1 MNNSA
6 SIFRTFLCILLFAAL
21 LAASTTPV
29 RAQGR
34 TMDGDLFVSAAGAV
48 SSTWPSW
55 GGSLSAGM
63 YFIPGCAALEV
74 NALMRTASLSS
85 GGDMSFLHLTAGPS
99 WMFRLVSSRSRSV
112 SLYAG
117 AFAFVGWERFDPLG
131 SLPQDILFPEGV
143 SESSLLAGLGPVASL
158 EWFLSGAFALRLSAR
173 VPVSIAS
180 GNASRFFVDGTL
192 GFLVEF

>member
-1 MNNSA
+1 MLV
-6 SIFRTFLCILLFAAL
+6 RTFLCILLSAAL
-21 LAASTTPV
+21 MAASTTPV

-34 TMDGDLFVSAAGAV
+34 TMDGDFFVSAAGAV

-63 YFIPGCAALEV
+63 YFIPGCAAVEV
-74 NALMRTASLSS
+74 NSVMRTASLSS
-85 GGDMSFLHLTAGPS
+85 GGEMSFLHLTAGPS
-99 WMFRLVSSRSRSV
+99 WMFRLASSRSRSV
-112 SLYAG
+112 SLYGG

-131 SLPQDILFPEGV
+131 SLPKDIIVPV
-143 SESSLLAGLGPVASL
+143 DDTESSPESSFLAGLGPVVSL

-173 VPVSIAS
+173 LPVSIAS
-180 GNASRFFVDGTL
+180 GNVSRFFVDGTL

>member
-1 MNNSA
+1 M
-6 SIFRTFLCILLFAAL
+6 
-21 LAASTTPV
+21 AASTTSV

-34 TMDGDLFVSAAGAV
+34 TMDGDIFVSAAGAV

-55 GGSLSAGM
+55 GGVLSTGM
-63 YFIPGCAALEV
+63 YFLPGCASVDVSAR
-74 NALMRTASLSS
+74 MRTATLSS

-112 SLYAG
+112 SLYGG

-131 SLPQDILFPEGV
+131 SLPLDVLFPDDV
-143 SESSLLAGLGPVASL
+143 SESSFIAGLGPVVSF

-173 VPVSIAS
+173 MPVSIAS
-180 GNASRFFVDGTL
+180 GYVARFFVDGTL